1 MFAPLRLP
9 SVRVLLMLLSVALAA
24 LAVASVLSSAGP
36 GHHGTALGSGRNT
49 AARITPHDIVWN

>member
-1 MFAPLRLP
+1 
-9 SVRVLLMLLSVALAA
+9 MLLSVALAA

-49 AARITPHDIVWN
+49 AARISPHDIVWN